1 MTTLDLIQ
9 SKLSDLDEPTLKQI
23 YAIIQQLSPTVSPTV
38 SSNPGLLSQLR
49 QIQIDTSEQSALAA
63 AGDLVGCVEGPS
75 DLSTNKA
82 YMAGFGQS

>member
-49 QIQIDTSEQSALAA
+49 QIQIDTSSE
-63 AGDLVGCVEGPS
+63 
-75 DLSTNKA
+75 
-82 YMAGFGQS
+82 

>member
-9 SKLSDLDEPTLKQI
+9 SRLSDLDESTLQQI
-23 YAIIQQLSPTVSPTV
+23 YAIIQQLSPTV

-63 AGDLVGCVEGPS
+63 AGDLVGCIEGPS
-75 DLSTNKA
+75 DLSTNKM

>member
-9 SKLSDLDEPTLKQI
+9 SRLSDLDESTLQQI
-23 YAIIQQLSPTVSPTV
+23 YAIIQQLSPTVN
-38 SSNPGLLSQLR
+38 SNPGLLSQLR
-49 QIQIDTSEQSALAA
+49 QIQIDTSSEQSALEA

>member
-9 SKLSDLDEPTLKQI
+9 FRLSDLDESTLQQI
-23 YAIIQQLSPTVSPTV
+23 YATIQQLSPTVS
-38 SSNPGLLSQLR
+38 SNP
-49 QIQIDTSEQSALAA
+49 QSALET

>member
-9 SKLSDLDEPTLKQI
+9 SKLSDLDESTLQHI
-23 YAIIQQLSPTVSPTV
+23 YALIQQLSPTA
-38 SSNPGLLSQLR
+38 SSKPGPLDQLH
-49 QIQIDTSEQSALAA
+49 QIQIDTFSEQSALEA